1 MNVTNNLDTYTSF
14 PQDVDINQFENNK
27 LKSQKKLSNL
37 FVKGPS
43 NIGLEAY
50 TQLLPPIMKMGRIF
64 RLRKTINEYP
74 KIGIF
79 LKQQST
85 IGILPL
91 VKTHS
96 EVTNIIKLLFGT
108 NMYKRMVYNYIF
120 PRKIEY
126 KNPIIPGSKKL
137 LKISNPEDYIDIV
150 KRELPKLTQL
160 PSYIIRNIK
169 NAVFDYTDV
178 LNQTIPNR
186 DMCVRP
192 AVLKTSDEL
201 ILQTVARLC
210 FTGVDE
216 FLPLYK
222 NFKTTLPPIADVYN
236 SLIIPFEIEAT
247 NMKLATVLIDP
258 NTKNIPLVYRRDPIM
273 SKNIGMLKFV
283 IGLLNDDPFE
293 DSPLK
298 RQLAD
303 KIKQKDHVIFIFHN
317 KTHAFYIDYQE
328 FKNKGY
334 KFDAIYRFIRSSLK
348 LIISLNIGDVS
359 PVEIDDNYI
368 DNYSD
373 GESEKS
379 EDKVDKKISINK
391 EFSKSI
397 VEHMKNKEK
406 NNIIITKTSDIL
418 DDIDESIGDS
428 NVLLAKAKKRFED
441 RIALGQAD
449 VSSTANASQT
459 PISKDPEKTRT
470 IMEDLSK
477 IDKFK
482 NIDYL
487 DDDEDLE
494 GFDDDDEEKASDGD
508 ETGKGIDDEDFFSNG
523 EESEDNENETK
534 ETDEDDEYED
544 ELEGKQ
550 YAEEQK
556 AEQDEEHKKAIINS
570 VRETI
575 EGKITDK
582 QRKYLDSIKDK
593 YKSIKYDENETLEDV
608 LERSDTIAID
618 INDNDLRIKSADF
631 NKSIL
636 TDFTKSYTNKTLSKD
651 IVSTVKSFSDENK
664 SNQLI
669 IVGFEKKD
677 VSDQFNKVE
686 RYRFELKDK
695 TGKSHNITFKMPIID
710 EDGFMYLNGNK
721 KLLKKQWILKPVT
734 KTAPDDVYVMSN
746 YNKVHIF
753 RSGNVINKNTIGL
766 DKFLKEILLNQ
777 NEYSGRINVD
787 RGDNSKINLDYDTS
801 IEYDS
806 VAEKYNSIVLNKKD
820 LPNSCMF
827 YFNQTEIRKEID
839 KLKLKFDPNGT
850 KLPIGIKWVK
860 GTPTLLVS
868 DIVDTS
874 DSVIKHILNTFE
886 EYFKDSGE
894 YDLLI
899 KFISSIKS
907 DSKKMCSKIE
917 VQSKTIPLV
926 VFLSGMFGF
935 SEVLNKSGIKTVFI
949 KKGTSKHD
957 ISEENLSFISKP
969 DINSVKFMDGTLY
982 YETYPIDSSLF
993 MNGLKEIKPEELN
1006 LEDLDNMGTYVDY
1019 TFKAFKSRNL
1029 IRGWI
1034 AFRDMFLDPKTVE
1047 CLNALHL
1054 PTNMI
1059 ELFMYANS
1067 LLQNNAY
1074 KYSSD
1079 VSSWRIRDYEM
1090 LNSFLYES
1098 ISENYRQYMQKG
1110 KSRYGF
1116 SIPED
1121 DILTRLN
1128 KSFVIDNYDSTSPA
1142 NELKERGAITY
1153 KGPNGINSDRAFT
1166 LDKRGQT
1173 LSGVGTVAL
1182 SSPDNSNVGIVKQL
1196 TANPRIINTLGFVE
1210 STEYLNDAD
1219 KLPASSLV
1227 SYEEGCIPYINH
1239 DNPQRIGFAT
1249 SQTKHVVP
1257 AKYFDPPM
1265 IGTGAE
1271 SILPYV
1277 VSNSFGYKA
1286 SEDGK
1291 VIKVD
1296 EENKFLIIKYKSGAI
1311 KRIDFGEGYDK
1322 NSDFY
1327 LQNNIE
1333 CNVKEGQSIKK
1344 GSIVTYNKDYFK
1356 KYMGKLVYAQGSMAR
1371 IAVHEGEVT
1380 EEDSSAISW
1389 RLSAKLATTVIKR
1402 KQIVIGANANIVS
1415 SVKVGDHVLFGD
1427 PLMVYENSENKD
1439 DDMALLELLGD
1450 ADESVLD
1457 KIARHKASAN
1467 YTGVIKDI
1475 KIYWSIEP
1483 DQMGESTR
1491 KFIKQYIAKIKKDIS
1506 SEESSTGKP
1515 SEKRRIIEVSKP
1527 SGPMK
1532 DRINGVVLPKEGGIL
1547 VEYFIEHTAD
1557 KRPGD
1562 KVSCHSSLKT
1572 VINKVMDKEEC
1583 AYRINPKSKFN
1594 TIDFIQSSVGVMK
1607 RMVTSIYLTGF
1618 LSKIVFE
1625 RGKEIGSE
1633 FLEEI
1638 GEK

>member
-1 MNVTNNLDTYTSF
+1 MNVTDLNSF
-14 PQDVDINQFENNK
+14 PQDVDINQIEINK
-27 LKSQKKLSNL
+27 SKSQKKFSNL

-50 TQLLPPIMKMGRIF
+50 TQLLPPIMKIGRIF
-64 RLRKTINEYP
+64 RLRKTLNEYP
-74 KIGIF
+74 QRGIF
-79 LKQQST
+79 LKQQTT

-96 EVTNIIKLLFGT
+96 EVSNTIKLLFGT
-108 NMYKRMVYNYIF
+108 NMYKRMVYNYIY

-126 KNPIIPGSKKL
+126 KNMIIPGSKKL
-137 LKISNPEDYIDIV
+137 IKISNPEEYNELV
-150 KRELPKLTQL
+150 KRELPKLTQM
-160 PSYIIRNIK
+160 PSYIIRNMK
-169 NAVFDYTDV
+169 NSVFDYTDV
-178 LNQTIPNR
+178 LNQTLPNR

-222 NFKTTLPPIADVYN
+222 NFKTTLPPMADVYN
-236 SLIIPFEIEAT
+236 SIIIPFEIET
-247 NMKLATVLIDP
+247 KNMKLATVLIDP
-258 NTKNIPLVYRRDPIM
+258 NMKNIPLVYRRDPEMTKCLGI
-273 SKNIGMLKFV
+273 LKFV
-283 IGLLNDDPFE
+283 IGLLNNDPFE
-293 DSPLK
+293 ESPLK
-298 RQLAD
+298 RLLAD
-303 KIKQKDHVIFIFHN
+303 KIKQKDHVIFIFYN

-328 FKNKGY
+328 FKNKNL
-334 KFDAIYRFIRSSLK
+334 KFDTMFRFIRASLK
-348 LIISLNIGDVS
+348 LLISLNNGEVS
-359 PVEIDDNYI
+359 PVEIDDSYV
-368 DNYSD
+368 DSYSD
-373 GESEKS
+373 SDSEQA
-379 EDKVDKKISINK
+379 EAKVDNKIATNK

-397 VEHMKNKEK
+397 VEQMQNKNKK
-406 NNIIITKTSDIL
+406 HILITKTSDIL
-418 DDIDESIGDS
+418 DNIDENIEES

-441 RIALGQAD
+441 RMSLGQTD
-449 VSSTANASQT
+449 IQSTANASQT

-482 NIDYL
+482 KIEDL
-487 DDDEDLE
+487 DDDEDLDE
-494 GFDDDDEEKASDGD
+494 YNDEETADDGNETGAGIDDDDFFSDEEKSENNEKEND
-508 ETGKGIDDEDFFSNG
+508 EFD
-523 EESEDNENETK
+523 
-534 ETDEDDEYED
+534 ETDEDE
-544 ELEGKQ
+544 ELEGRQ

-556 AEQDEEHKKAIINS
+556 SEQDEEHKKAIINS

-575 EGKITDK
+575 EGKMTEK

-593 YKSIKYDENETLEDV
+593 YKSIKFDENETLEDV
-608 LERSDTIAID
+608 LERADTIAID
-618 INDNDLRIKSADF
+618 LEDTNLRIKAKDF

-636 TDFTKSYTNKTLSKD
+636 TDFTKSYVNKTLSKD
-651 IVSTVKSFSDENK
+651 IVATVKSFSDENK

-677 VSDQFNKVE
+677 VSDQFNKIE

-710 EDGFMYLNGNK
+710 EDGFMFINGNK

-734 KTAPDDVYVMSN
+734 KTSPDDVYVMSN

-753 RSGNVINKNTIGL
+753 RSGTSVNKNTIGL
-766 DKFLKEILLNQ
+766 DKFLKEIIINQ
-777 NEYSGRINVD
+777 SEYSGKINVD
-787 RGDNSKINLDYDTS
+787 RGDNIKSNLEFDTS
-801 IEYDS
+801 IEYDNI
-806 VAEKYNSIVLNKKD
+806 AEKYNNIILNKKD
-820 LPNSCMF
+820 LPNSCIF
-827 YFNQTEIRKEID
+827 YLNQNEIRKEIE

-860 GTPTLLVS
+860 GVPNLLVT

-874 DSVIKHILNTFE
+874 DSVIKIIVNE
-886 EYFKDSGE
+886 INEQFKDSSE
-894 YDLLI
+894 SELLM
-899 KFISSIKS
+899 KCISSVKS

-917 VQSKTIPLV
+917 VQSKTLPLV
-926 VFLSGMFGF
+926 IFLSGMFGF
-935 SEVLNKSGIKTVFI
+935 TEVLNKTGIKTLFV
-949 KKGTSKHD
+949 KKGTHSKD
-957 ISEENLSFISKP
+957 LPENDLKFISQP
-969 DINSVKFMDGTLY
+969 DINSFKFMDGTLY
-982 YETYPIDSSLF
+982 YETYPIDLSLF

-1019 TFKAFKSRNL
+1019 TFRIFKSRNL
-1029 IRGWI
+1029 IRGWV

-1054 PTNMI
+1054 PTDMI

-1074 KYSSD
+1074 KISSD

-1142 NELKERGAITY
+1142 NELKERGSITY

-1173 LSGVGTVAL
+1173 LSGVGTVAI
-1182 SSPDNSNVGIVKQL
+1182 SSPDNGNVGIVKQL

-1210 STEYLNDAD
+1210 STSENNDAS
-1219 KLPASSLV
+1219 KLPASSLL
-1227 SYEEGCIPYINH
+1227 SYEESCFPFINH
-1239 DNPQRIGFAT
+1239 DNPQRIGFST
-1249 SQTKHVVP
+1249 GQTKHVVP

-1265 IGTGAE
+1265 VGTGAE
-1271 SILPYV
+1271 SVLPYV
-1277 VSNSFGYKA
+1277 VSNAFGYKA
-1286 SEDGK
+1286 AEDGK
-1291 VIKVD
+1291 IIKVD
-1296 EENKFLIIKYKSGAI
+1296 EENKFIMIKYKSGTI
-1311 KRIDFGEGYDK
+1311 KRIDYGEGYDK

-1333 CNVKEGQSIKK
+1333 CNVKEGQSVKK

-1356 KYMGKLVYAQGSMAR
+1356 KYMGKLVYTQGAMAR
-1371 IAVHEGEVT
+1371 VAIHEGEVT

-1402 KQIVIGANANIVS
+1402 KQIIIGANANIVS
-1415 SVKVGDHVLFGD
+1415 SVKIGDHVLFGD
-1427 PLMVYENSENKD
+1427 PLMIYENSENKD

-1467 YTGVIKDI
+1467 YSGVIKDI
-1475 KIYWSIEP
+1475 KVYWSIDP

-1491 KFIKQYIAKIKKDIS
+1491 KFVKQYISKIKKDIS
-1506 SEESSTGKP
+1506 SEESSSGKP
-1515 SEKRRIIEVSKP
+1515 SEKRRLIEVSKP

-1532 DRINGVVLPKEGGIL
+1532 DRINGVVLPKEGGVLI
-1547 VEYFIEHTAD
+1547 EYFIEHTAD

-1594 TIDFIQSSVGVMK
+1594 TIDFIQSSMGVMK
-1607 RMVTSIYLTGF
+1607 RMVTSVYLSGF
-1618 LSKIVFE
+1618 LGKIIFE

>member
-1 MNVTNNLDTYTSF
+1 MNVTDLDSF
-14 PQDVDINQFENNK
+14 PQDVDINQIEINK
-27 LKSQKKLSNL
+27 SKSQKKFSNL
-37 FVKGPS
+37 FVKGPE

-50 TQLLPPIMKMGRIF
+50 TQLLPPIMKIGRIF

-74 KIGIF
+74 QRGIF

-91 VKTHS
+91 VKNHS
-96 EVTNIIKLLFGT
+96 EVSNTIKLLFGT

-126 KNPIIPGSKKL
+126 KNVIIPGSKKL
-137 LKISNPEDYIDIV
+137 IKVSNPEEYNDLV
-150 KRELPKLTQL
+150 KRELPKLTQM

-178 LNQTIPNR
+178 LKQTLPNR

-192 AVLKTSDEL
+192 AVLKTSYEL

-222 NFKTTLPPIADVYN
+222 NFKTTLPPMADVYN
-236 SLIIPFEIEAT
+236 SIIIPFEIETT

-258 NTKNIPLVYRRDPIM
+258 NVKNIPLVYRRDPEM
-273 SKNIGMLKFV
+273 AKCLGMLKFV
-283 IGLLNDDPFE
+283 IGLIHDDPFE

-328 FKNKGY
+328 FKNRNL
-334 KFDAIYRFIRSSLK
+334 KFDSMFRFIRASLK
-348 LIISLNIGDVS
+348 LLISLNIGEVS

-368 DNYSD
+368 DKYSD
-373 GESEKS
+373 NDSEKAES
-379 EDKVDKKISINK
+379 TIDDKIKINK

-397 VEHMKNKEK
+397 VEQIKNKDKNHIIINKTSEIL
-406 NNIIITKTSDIL
+406 NNI
-418 DDIDESIGDS
+418 DENIEES

-441 RIALGQAD
+441 RVSLGQAD
-449 VSSTANASQT
+449 IQSTANSNQT
-459 PISKDPEKTRT
+459 PIAKDPEKTRT
-470 IMEDLSK
+470 IIEDLSK
-477 IDKFK
+477 IDKFR
-482 NIDYL
+482 NIDNL
-487 DDDEDLE
+487 DDDEDLYDYIGE
-494 GFDDDDEEKASDGD
+494 DEETASDGN
-508 ETGKGIDDEDFFSNG
+508 ETGKGIDDEDLFSDE
-523 EESEDNENETK
+523 EESENNETK
-534 ETDEDDEYED
+534 DEGNPEDDDE
-544 ELEGKQ
+544 ELEGRQ

-570 VRETI
+570 IRETI
-575 EGKITDK
+575 EGKITEK

-593 YKSIKYDENETLEDV
+593 YKSIKFDENETLEDV
-608 LERSDTIAID
+608 LERADTIAID
-618 INDNDLRIKSADF
+618 LNDNNLRIKSKDF

-636 TDFTKSYTNKTLSKD
+636 TDFTKSYTSKTLSKD

-677 VSDQFNKVE
+677 VSDQFNKLE
-686 RYRFELKDK
+686 RYKFELKDK

-710 EDGFMYLNGNK
+710 EDGFMYINGNK

-753 RSGNVINKNTIGL
+753 RSGTVVNKNTIGL

-777 NEYSGRINVD
+777 QEYSGKINVE
-787 RGDNSKINLDYDTS
+787 RGDNVKNNIEFNTS
-801 IEYDS
+801 IEYDNI
-806 VAEKYNSIVLNKKD
+806 AEKYNSIVLNKKD
-820 LPNSCMF
+820 LPNSCIF
-827 YFNQTEIRKEID
+827 YFNQNEIRKEITN
-839 KLKLKFDPNGT
+839 LNLKFDPNWT
-850 KLPIGIKWVK
+850 KLPVGIKWIK
-860 GTPTLLVS
+860 GTPNLLVT
-868 DIVDTS
+868 DVVDTS
-874 DSVIKHILNTFE
+874 DSIIKIISDNIN
-886 EYFKDSGE
+886 EYFKDSDE
-894 YDLLI
+894 PKLLD
-899 KFISSIKS
+899 KCISSIKS

-917 VQSKTIPLV
+917 VQSKTLPLII
-926 VFLSGMFGF
+926 FLSGMFGF
-935 SEVLNKSGIKTVFI
+935 TEVLNKSGIKTVFI
-949 KKGTSKHD
+949 KKGTNKNE
-957 ISEENLSFISKP
+957 ISEENLKFISKS
-969 DINSVKFMDGTLY
+969 DINSVKFMDGSLY
-982 YETYPIDSSLF
+982 YETYPIDESLF

-1019 TFKAFKSRNL
+1019 TFKVFKSRNL

-1054 PTNMI
+1054 PTDMI

-1074 KYSSD
+1074 NYSSD

-1121 DILTRLN
+1121 DVLTRLN

-1142 NELKERGAITY
+1142 NELKERGTITY

-1166 LDKRGQT
+1166 LDKRGQDA
-1173 LSGVGTVAL
+1173 SGIGTVAI

-1210 STEYLNDAD
+1210 STTENNDSSN
-1219 KLPASSLV
+1219 LPASSLV
-1227 SYEEGCIPYINH
+1227 SYEEACIPFINH

-1249 SQTKHVVP
+1249 GQTKHVVP

-1291 VIKVD
+1291 IIKVD
-1296 EENKFLIIKYKSGAI
+1296 EENKFVIIKYKSGTL
-1311 KRIDFGEGYDK
+1311 KRVDFGEGYDK

-1333 CNVKEGQSIKK
+1333 CNVKEGQTVKK

-1356 KYMGKLVYAQGSMAR
+1356 KYMGRLVYTQGAMAR
-1371 IAVHEGEVT
+1371 VAIHEGEVT

-1402 KQIVIGANANIVS
+1402 KQIIIGINANIVS
-1415 SVKVGDHVLFGD
+1415 HLNIGDYVLYGD
-1427 PLMVYENSENKD
+1427 PLMIYENSENKD

-1475 KIYWSIEP
+1475 KIYWSVDP

-1491 KFIKQYIAKIKKDIS
+1491 KFVKQYISKIKKDIS
-1506 SEESSTGKP
+1506 SEEAATGKP
-1515 SEKRRIIEVSKP
+1515 SDKRRIIEVSKP

-1547 VEYFIEHTAD
+1547 IEYFIEHTAD

-1572 VINKVMDKEEC
+1572 VINKVMEKEEC
-1583 AYRINPKSKFN
+1583 AYRINQKSKFN
-1594 TIDFIQSSVGVMK
+1594 VIDFIQSSAGVMK

-1618 LSKIVFE
+1618 TNKILFE
-1625 RGKEIGSE
+1625 RGKEIASD